1 MPTLSVSFEKFRI
14 RAKRPVPYLAFLT
27 PFMHTSIKPMS
38 LQGTNCFRQS
48 ACDSLRLRIL
58 DIGIVEINADPD
70 HRKQNG
76 SA

>member
-1 MPTLSVSFEKFRI
+1 MRTLSVAFEKFHI
-14 RAKRPVPYLAFLT
+14 RAKRPVSYPAFLT
-27 PFMHTSIKPMS
+27 PFIHTSIKPMS
-38 LQGTNCFRQS
+38 LQETNCFRQS
-48 ACDSLRLRIL
+48 ACDFLRLRIL

>member
-14 RAKRPVPYLAFLT
+14 RVKRPVSYLAFLT
-27 PFMHTSIKPMS
+27 PLMHTSIKPMP

-48 ACDSLRLRIL
+48 ACDSLKLRIL
-58 DIGIVEINADPD
+58 NIDIVEINANTD